1 MKIWGDVPKVTEI
14 YNRRNN
20 VGKISRTHPAVSKK
34 DVAAISN
41 EAKDFQLAMKSVK
54 EVPDIRQDK
63 VKELKEKYESGN
75 YNISGREIAECIIR
89 SIFDKKV

>member
-14 YNRRNN
+14 YNRQNK
-20 VGKISRTHPAVSKK
+20 VGKISKTYPTASKK

-41 EAKDFQLAMKSVK
+41 EAKDFQLAMKSVR

-63 VKELKEKYESGN
+63 VKELKKRYESGN
-75 YNISGREIAECIIR
+75 YNVSGREIAESIIR
-89 SIFDKKV
+89 SVFDKKV